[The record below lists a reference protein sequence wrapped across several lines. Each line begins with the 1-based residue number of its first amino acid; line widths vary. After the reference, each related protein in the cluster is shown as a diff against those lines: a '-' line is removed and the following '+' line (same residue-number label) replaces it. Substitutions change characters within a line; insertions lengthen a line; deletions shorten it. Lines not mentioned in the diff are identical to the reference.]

1 MTLRIRNFQFPE
13 DYEPVF
19 RLWQQAG
26 EGIHLRKSDE
36 PKEIQKKLTR
46 DADLFLV
53 AENDGEIIG
62 AVLGGFD
69 GRRGLMYHLA
79 VSKAHRKKGIGSKLV
94 EELEKRLRDKGCL
107 RYYLLVTRNNLE
119 AIHFYEQRGWKKMD
133 EYILGKDL

>member
-36 PKEIQKKLTR
+36 PEEIQKKLTR

>member
-19 RLWQQAG
+19 QLWQQAG

-36 PKEIQKKLTR
+36 PEEIQKKLTR